1 MTATRRLAF
10 VAPRFP
16 ESGTVGGAETLLKN
30 LALRCRQA
38 GHDVDFLTTCATN
51 HFSWANEVPPGS
63 RDIDGITVH
72 FFPVNQSRDEQTF
85 LRIQSAMN
93 QGGEI
98 SRSDEE
104 AWLRNSVNSDA
115 LQAHLAEHQAGYHA
129 VLAGPYLFGITEA
142 VTRTAP
148 DKTFLVPCLHD
159 ESFAYLSVMHDMF
172 HRVRGCLFNTD
183 SEQRLA
189 HRLYDLADNPGHVVG
204 MGLNPFEVD
213 DTTRATFLRQH
224 QLTDTAYLLF
234 CGRREPLKGT
244 PVLTHYLDVFR
255 KRTQRDVRLVM
266 TGSGDIEAPDD
277 LLPVITDLGFVS
289 EADKHAA
296 MACALAFCH
305 PSPNESLGI
314 VLLEAWLAGT
324 PGLVTSASDVL
335 VDQCR
340 KSQGGL
346 WFRNYP
352 EFERELLLLMDEPDL
367 ASTLGARGR
376 GYVQSEYDWKVVEK
390 RLFAALKC

>member
-1 MTATRRLAF
+1 MTVTRRLAF

-38 GHDVDFLTTCATN
+38 GHKVDFLTTCATN
-51 HFSWANEVPPGS
+51 HFSWANEVPAGS
-63 RDIDGITVH
+63 RDIEGITVH
-72 FFPVNQSRDEQTF
+72 FFPVNHDRDEQTF
-85 LRIQSAMN
+85 LRIQSAMS
-93 QGGEI
+93 QGGDI

-115 LQAHLAEHQAGYHA
+115 LQAHLSAHRESYHA

-142 VTRTAP
+142 ATRTLP
-148 DKTFLVPCLHD
+148 EKTFLIPCLHD
-159 ESFAYLSVMHDMF
+159 EPFAYLSVIHDMF
-172 HRVRGCLFNTD
+172 HRVRGSLFNTD
-183 SEQRLA
+183 TEQRLA
-189 HRLYDLADNPGHVVG
+189 HRLYDLTDHSGHVVG
-204 MGLNPFEVD
+204 MGLDPFD
-213 DTTRATFLRQH
+213 IDATTQSTFLREH
-224 QLTDTAYLLF
+224 HLTDMKYLLF

-289 EADKHAA
+289 EKDKQTA
-296 MACALAFCH
+296 MTCALAFCH

-324 PGLVTSASDVL
+324 PGLVTAASEVL

-340 KSQGGL
+340 KSRGGL

-352 EFERELLLLMDEPDL
+352 EFERELLLLVDKPDI
-367 ASTLGARGR
+367 ASTLGTHGKA
-376 GYVQSEYDWKVVEK
+376 YVQSEYNWRVVEK
-390 RLFAALKC
+390 RLFAALES